1 MNDTVRPSRTGD
13 HVMATVLFVGELF
26 VLPVLF
32 VLYGSGM
39 WDVGF
44 HTGMQHPD
52 PATRTAAKW
61 DFVRLLTVGTAV
73 IAGPF
78 LVFRRWV
85 SGVSQLLVL
94 GGCAVAM
101 CFVST
106 Y

>member
-1 MNDTVRPSRTGD
+1 MTSIDRPGRAGD
-13 HVMATVLFVGELF
+13 YTTAIVLFVCELF

-39 WDVGF
+39 WDVGI

-52 PATRTAAKW
+52 PATRVAAKW
-61 DFVRLLTVGTAV
+61 DFIRLLAIGTAV
-73 IAGPF
+73 IAGPL

-85 SGVSQLLVL
+85 SGVSQLVIL
-94 GGCAVAM
+94 GGSAIAM
-101 CFVST
+101 CFVQT